1 MATPT
6 GFVNLGASC
15 FVNATLQA
23 VLRVPGFQEAIRSGS
38 SATERALRST
48 FALMTSSTAV
58 VPTPI
63 TDLFYRGRQEDAH
76 EFLVN
81 LFAECPSVH
90 NIFAGQEM
98 PSLRCKHCRAGR
110 DCVMETFLMLQL
122 SLMGASPARSIQEA
136 LHNYLRAEVEQTDYQ
151 DWCCYNAECFEHGR
165 ALDKPL
171 HGTNIISWPSCLVL
185 ALKRWDPTH
194 GLLSHQVYC
203 NDVLAAGSTNYKLHA
218 VVTHVG
224 VAATSGHY
232 LAHRREACGFVTLND
247 ASIGITNPANITSF
261 DTVANE
267 KVYMAVYTK
276 LEPSLPAT
284 IAVDAIHTDDN
295 DSDVIPDIAPPE
307 SSLPPLAACK
317 RKTIDLDSESSETI
331 LSRSITAGT
340 RREPAESPCRK
351 RKVIELD
358 TEDSASPDDA
368 AAQHVPGDKNAS
380 KRGQSQSSAA
390 RLKAFT
396 HEEQKAIR
404 SSLEKSADLA
414 SALAEIRESVPHFT
428 CKDNNRPGYIPR
440 STLRRWHK
448 SSAQR
453 ERAFGAD
460 AAPSTPRAKSQPTK
474 PRNCANADNKSS
486 PALRSSCAKGRPSK
500 PRNFSNAEKSAMQ
513 KAVSSTPNWQDAWAA
528 IQKAVPGISYENPQA
543 EKYVPK
549 STLEEWRRHP
559 TRLAPKPAANTWT
572 EESARFFSVSVPRPN
587 LRQARQASHPSDT
600 WFSSS
605 SWTFCP
611 KCGRHRPRGHASKD
625 TVSGADECRP
635 CCDTSAED
643 LLEPFEGH
651 PPSKLMAYVTPQ
663 MCNWLPI
670 MESATVTDTVLQH
683 VEVAALQV
691 LDIYV
696 DYRTRRGGKAE
707 VVSKQKTSVVRAEW
721 RAESLLTL
729 RKDESQK
736 AIFDWLMH
744 NNTTYRQFVEMHDE
758 LCKTQ
763 LASDKDWR
771 RIPTATLLLQLSGI
785 EVAFRPWLHPLAS
798 FGDSDISNRLVSLGR
813 ISVKSKPSL
822 RASFMRKVLSR
833 CTSYARDFQLQALI
847 YDIGMARTISSVV
860 AKSNSLKIAAE
871 HLSSDMDHFDEY
883 WHQQLNKM
891 EDICRLEYEKYQD
904 MTKALPS
911 VFFTVAPAEW
921 TFPLH
926 DGMFFEDSLS
936 NQQSI
941 MTLHMYHALQS
952 MLEKHFLAEGTHLA
966 RVGLAKI
973 RQWSLRFEFQSRG
986 TVHVHC
992 VLWADFCPGTDIEKL
1007 CGRTDTKHDSE
1018 FVRVLENLFKCR
1030 VDVQCGDGNYVLM
1043 RYVAGYLSKASDALK
1058 FRATEATSNLST
1070 WRQVYRLLC
1079 KKSPLEQELIME
1091 FAGLPMVMHSFT
1103 GCHLFAPVPGSS
1115 AQNTSRDFYAAYQQL
1130 LQAGEDS
1137 SQSREA
1143 RSLSFMQWLRR
1154 YNVQLVGQR
1163 GPDATYKIT
1172 ERAQRGRH
1180 SGKDCG
1186 IAMKFAF
1193 ELLDIYIASWAA
1205 VFMPGMDERRVS
1217 PMMTEDYPSGMA
1229 VEHARR
1235 ASFQAPEGCQ
1245 YLKAVLCLNEFQ
1257 VDPSDP
1263 RFQPDVTRLLQAL
1276 DKELAFRG
1284 LSKDRVATCKARI
1297 SASAILLLAVR
1308 DGRAD
1313 PNLWSAKKIHA
1324 APQRQW
1330 STEQREVLDII
1341 ATGLRVTD
1349 DMDASKQHRVL
1360 RVTGGPGTGK
1370 TEVLIAAAQQA
1381 IDDGCRVLIAGP
1393 IGLLV
1398 SMYRQRLLAGD
1409 QLTLETLHSSFKVT
1423 READAQYIPP
1433 GRLRAYDLIILD
1445 EISQIDSHAWG
1456 QIKLALAELHPRPFV
1471 VLVGDFQQLQPIHGP
1486 HQLRLDLDRQHEQ
1499 HQLATIQL
1507 QYHASARTVDPT
1519 MLAFLN
1525 HVRTAQPAR
1534 ATLEDFFRGRMLSS
1548 DPLTAATQAKLIEDE
1563 TGKAFTFLT
1572 VTNRGALA
1580 LNEARLALDFPHAA
1594 ATLRQGGGLPA
1605 DPTASADSRIVIE
1618 PNMRL
1623 RLTHNVHKD
1632 RGFVN
1637 GNVGTVR
1644 TVLRPDV
1651 FIFETIQNQLLLVH
1665 PITVDGHKFMPV
1677 AYAYATTIRRAQG
1690 ATMDAVGLHLDK
1702 KVPDRGYAY
1711 VGASRVKSHED
1722 IFLLGSI
1729 RATDWLPVGGPGSPE
1744 EHIKPGPLSDT
1755 SSSAD
1760 EAEPS
1765 SSDDSQPGTSD
1776 FENGFESLFE
1786 TP

>member
-1 MATPT
+1 
-6 GFVNLGASC
+6 
-15 FVNATLQA
+15 
-23 VLRVPGFQEAIRSGS
+23 
-38 SATERALRST
+38 
-48 FALMTSSTAV
+48 
-58 VPTPI
+58 
-63 TDLFYRGRQEDAH
+63 
-76 EFLVN
+76 
-81 LFAECPSVH
+81 
-90 NIFAGQEM
+90 
-98 PSLRCKHCRAGR
+98 
-110 DCVMETFLMLQL
+110 
-122 SLMGASPARSIQEA
+122 
-136 LHNYLRAEVEQTDYQ
+136 
-151 DWCCYNAECFEHGR
+151 
-165 ALDKPL
+165 
-171 HGTNIISWPSCLVL
+171 
-185 ALKRWDPTH
+185 
-194 GLLSHQVYC
+194 
-203 NDVLAAGSTNYKLHA
+203 
-218 VVTHVG
+218 
-224 VAATSGHY
+224 
-232 LAHRREACGFVTLND
+232 
-247 ASIGITNPANITSF
+247 
-261 DTVANE
+261 
-267 KVYMAVYTK
+267 
-276 LEPSLPAT
+276 
-284 IAVDAIHTDDN
+284 
-295 DSDVIPDIAPPE
+295 
-307 SSLPPLAACK
+307 
-317 RKTIDLDSESSETI
+317 
-331 LSRSITAGT
+331 
-340 RREPAESPCRK
+340 
-351 RKVIELD
+351 
-358 TEDSASPDDA
+358 
-368 AAQHVPGDKNAS
+368 
-380 KRGQSQSSAA
+380 
-390 RLKAFT
+390 
-396 HEEQKAIR
+396 
-404 SSLEKSADLA
+404 
-414 SALAEIRESVPHFT
+414 
-428 CKDNNRPGYIPR
+428 
-440 STLRRWHK
+440 
-448 SSAQR
+448 
-453 ERAFGAD
+453 
-460 AAPSTPRAKSQPTK
+460 
-474 PRNCANADNKSS
+474 
-486 PALRSSCAKGRPSK
+486 
-500 PRNFSNAEKSAMQ
+500 
-513 KAVSSTPNWQDAWAA
+513 
-528 IQKAVPGISYENPQA
+528 
-543 EKYVPK
+543 
-549 STLEEWRRHP
+549 
-559 TRLAPKPAANTWT
+559 
-572 EESARFFSVSVPRPN
+572 
-587 LRQARQASHPSDT
+587 
-600 WFSSS
+600 
-605 SWTFCP
+605 
-611 KCGRHRPRGHASKD
+611 
-625 TVSGADECRP
+625 
-635 CCDTSAED
+635 D

-758 LCKTQ
+758 LCKAQ
-763 LASDKDWR
+763 PASDKDWR

-785 EVAFRPWLHPLAS
+785 EVAFRPWLYPLAS

-822 RASFMRKVLSR
+822 RASFMRK
-833 CTSYARDFQLQALI
+833 
-847 YDIGMARTISSVV
+847 
-860 AKSNSLKIAAE
+860 
-871 HLSSDMDHFDEY
+871 
-883 WHQQLNKM
+883 
-891 EDICRLEYEKYQD
+891 D

-1313 PNLWSAKKIHA
+1313 PNLW
-1324 APQRQW
+1324 R
-1330 STEQREVLDII
+1330 
-1341 ATGLRVTD
+1341 
-1349 DMDASKQHRVL
+1349 
-1360 RVTGGPGTGK
+1360 
-1370 TEVLIAAAQQA
+1370 
-1381 IDDGCRVLIAGP
+1381 P

-1471 VLVGDFQQLQPIHGP
+1471 VLVGDFQQLQPIHG
-1486 HQLRLDLDRQHEQ
+1486 
-1499 HQLATIQL
+1499 
-1507 QYHASARTVDPT
+1507 
-1519 MLAFLN
+1519 
-1525 HVRTAQPAR
+1525 
-1534 ATLEDFFRGRMLSS
+1534 
-1548 DPLTAATQAKLIEDE
+1548 
-1563 TGKAFTFLT
+1563 
-1572 VTNRGALA
+1572 
-1580 LNEARLALDFPHAA
+1580 
-1594 ATLRQGGGLPA
+1594 
-1605 DPTASADSRIVIE
+1605 
-1618 PNMRL
+1618 
-1623 RLTHNVHKD
+1623 
-1632 RGFVN
+1632 FVN

-1651 FIFETIQNQLLLVH
+1651 FIFETIQNQLLL
-1665 PITVDGHKFMPV
+1665 
-1677 AYAYATTIRRAQG
+1677 G

-1729 RATDWLPVGGPGSPE
+1729 RTTDWLPVGGPGSPE

-1776 FENGFESLFE
+1776 FENGFESLFD